1 MNKKGF
7 TTIELI
13 ASFSIAMVILIVLFN
28 VVLIMKDSYQNL
40 DGETELLVQKDNLS
54 YTINKKLRDKNLIQL
69 TTCTDAT
76 NCYLFTYNDSTFDKL
91 IYDKDKKVITFDNY
105 TFEISDSITVND
117 IKINEYYDDT
127 TSTLYNGYFIINIPL
142 EYNNKD
148 YSIKIIHQF
157 NTDALVIII

>member
-54 YTINKKLRDKNLIQL
+54 YTINKKLRDKNLVQL
-69 TTCTDAT
+69 TTCTDTT
-76 NCYLFTYNDSTFDKL
+76 NCYLFTYDDSTFDKL
-91 IYDKDKKVITFDNY
+91 IYDKDKKVITFNSY

-117 IKINEYYDDT
+117 IKINEHYDDT
-127 TSTLYNGYFIINIPL
+127 TSR
-142 EYNNKD
+142 
-148 YSIKIIHQF
+148 
-157 NTDALVIII
+157 

>member
-54 YTINKKLRDKNLIQL
+54 YTINKKLRDKNLVQL

-76 NCYLFTYNDSTFDKL
+76 NCYLFTYDDSTFDKL
-91 IYDKDKKVITFDNY
+91 IYDKDKKVITFNSY
-105 TFEISDSITVND
+105 TFEISDSITAND
-117 IKINEYYDDT
+117 IKINEHYDDT

-142 EYNNKD
+142 KYNNKD

-157 NTDALVIII
+157 NTDNLVIII

>member
-13 ASFSIAMVILIVLFN
+13 ASFSIAMVILIFLFN

-40 DGETELLVQKDNLS
+40 NGETELLVQKDNLS
-54 YTINKKLRDKNLIQL
+54 YTINKKLHDKNLIQL
-69 TTCTDAT
+69 TTCTDTA
-76 NCYLFTYNDSTFDKL
+76 NCYLFNYDDNTSDKL
-91 IYDKDKKVITFDNY
+91 IYDKDKKVITFDDY
-105 TFEISDSITVND
+105 IFEISDSITADD
-117 IKINEYYDDT
+117 ITVNEYYDDN

-142 EYNNKD
+142 EYNKKD

-157 NTDALVIII
+157 NTDVLVIII

>member
-13 ASFSIAMVILIVLFN
+13 SSFSIAMVILIVLFN

-54 YTINKKLRDKNLIQL
+54 YTINKKLRDKNLVQL
-69 TTCTDAT
+69 TTCTDTT
-76 NCYLFTYNDSTFDKL
+76 NCYLFTYDDSTFDKL
-91 IYDKDKKVITFDNY
+91 IYDKDKKVITFNSY

-117 IKINEYYDDT
+117 IKIN
-127 TSTLYNGYFIINIPL
+127 
-142 EYNNKD
+142 
-148 YSIKIIHQF
+148 
-157 NTDALVIII
+157 

>member
-40 DGETELLVQKDNLS
+40 NGETELLVQKDNLS

-69 TTCTDAT
+69 TTCDDTV
-76 NCYLFTYNDSTFDKL
+76 NCYLFNYDDATYDKL
-91 IYDKDKKVITFDNY
+91 IYDKDKNIITFDDY
-105 TFEISDSITVND
+105 TFEISDSITASE
-117 IKINEYYDDT
+117 IKISEYYDDT
-127 TSTLYNGYFIINIPL
+127 TSTLYNGYFIIHIPL
-142 EYNNKD
+142 EYNKKD
-148 YSIKIIHQF
+148 YSIKIINQF
-157 NTDALVIII
+157 NTDNLVIII